1 MFKNAYRAAKSALR
15 NKAVQASTAVM
26 VTAGNAMAAVDP
38 AISTAI
44 SDGTAD
50 GKTIAIGILILII
63 GIGVLR
69 HVRKGV

>member
-1 MFKNAYRAAKSALR
+1 MFKSAYSAAKSAIR

-38 AISTAI
+38 AVSTAI

-50 GKTIAIGILILII
+50 GKTIALGVLTLIIVVGILK
-63 GIGVLR
+63 